1 MHLTTAVLHKRPQ
14 KGGGVIVAKKNR
26 RMDLAKI
33 LEFKFQRRVL
43 VARRAN
49 VRFQVKEFSTHPK
62 RLCHVAAVVQKQSRL
77 RLICDS
83 SMCSGSI
90 VLYWRGCGD
99 SVAL

>member
-43 VARRAN
+43 VARRAI

-62 RLCHVAAVVQKQSRL
+62 RLCHVGATLQQ
-77 RLICDS
+77 
-83 SMCSGSI
+83 
-90 VLYWRGCGD
+90 
-99 SVAL
+99 